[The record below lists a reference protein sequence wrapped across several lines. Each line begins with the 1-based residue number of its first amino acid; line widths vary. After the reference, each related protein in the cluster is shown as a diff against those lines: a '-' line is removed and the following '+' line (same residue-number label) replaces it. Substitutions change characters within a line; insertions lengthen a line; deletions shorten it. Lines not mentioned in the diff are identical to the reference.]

1 MEVDMRLQMIVTAI
15 TLVLAAGPAAAQT
28 RPDEEPM
35 AVAEIA
41 KSAAWSVHDNATAL
55 LARTDLSEADRK
67 EIAAILQ
74 RAEAAAEKLARE
86 AGDQAVDPKITRDA
100 LAKLQ
105 QQYAA
110 PVNGEYKKFT
120 RSRGDLDWMSS
131 RAAGIQ
137 SVEDPAIIARTK
149 EYLDTAEDA
158 GIDTA
163 RRQTIGKILDDTRTQ
178 WDKDKQL
185 MQAAFV
191 VNPDAAARRKLLM
204 SYDGIQVATLA
215 KARAAIRASLTPP
228 QVAALEWQFLQKFR
242 DIPDYAKLGFSTQ
255 AQTWSA
261 PEDGVYVLE
270 SYPDRKELS
279 KVTLKKGATMGF
291 RKKDNVVKALAG
303 DKEVDLPAGM
313 TYWMKVEE

>member
-1 MEVDMRLQMIVTAI
+1 MPLRVPCLIIA
-15 TLVLAAGPAAAQT
+15 LLLAPQLAEAQT
-28 RPDEEPM
+28 RPEEEPM

-41 KSAAWSVHDNATAL
+41 KSAAWSVHDNAAAV
-55 LARTDLSEADRK
+55 LARTDLSETDRK
-67 EIAAILQ
+67 EITAILQ
-74 RAEAAAEKLARE
+74 RADAAAEKLVKE

-105 QQYAA
+105 QQYAT
-110 PVNGEYKKFT
+110 PVNSEYKKFT

-137 SVEDPAIIARTK
+137 SVEDPAIISKTR

-158 GIDTA
+158 GIDAA
-163 RRQTIGKILDDTRTQ
+163 RRQAISKILDDTRAQ

-215 KARAAIRASLTPP
+215 KARAAIRAALTAP

-255 AQTWSA
+255 AQTW
-261 PEDGVYVLE
+261 PVPDDGIYVLE
-270 SYPDRKELS
+270 SYPDRKALT
-279 KVTLKKGATMGF
+279 KVTLKKGVAMGF
-291 RKKDNVVKALAG
+291 RKKENVLKAFAG
-303 DKEVDLPAGM
+303 DKDLDLPAGV
-313 TYWMKVEE
+313 TYWIKVEE